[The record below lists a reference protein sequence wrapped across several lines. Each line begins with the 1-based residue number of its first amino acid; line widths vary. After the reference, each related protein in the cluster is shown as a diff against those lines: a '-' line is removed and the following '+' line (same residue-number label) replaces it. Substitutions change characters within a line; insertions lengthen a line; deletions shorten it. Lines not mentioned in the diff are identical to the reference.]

1 MSAGAD
7 DRTTS
12 GRVTSVSIVIPAK
25 NGRPTIGPCLDAVLA
40 QELDIPFDVLV
51 IDSGSTDGS
60 LDDIRARP
68 AVKLHRIAPSGFDH
82 GDTRNLGAGMTTG
95 QAIVF
100 LVQDAEPVG
109 RHWLAKLVR
118 NLDDPRVAGAFSRIL
133 PRPHAGPLVKKGCE
147 GDLCFGTQRIETTME
162 SPEAWAALD
171 PHMLR
176 LRCNFNDV
184 SSVLRRSVWERLPFE
199 RGMFGED
206 IKFTRAA
213 LEAGW
218 TIVFDPESEVLHS
231 HEYDAATVAA
241 RTFVDAE
248 LNQFFLGRTCIEKLS
263 HVFVMTGRFW
273 KSDRQ
278 YLSAQRLPLS
288 QRLKWGAFSP
298 YYHFK
303 EFWGFWRGGR
313 AVLDAPGGPKPGAR
327 PPAAVPLAERPLKIL
342 TVVHGFPPDSWAGT
356 EVLSLTLGRGLR
368 ERGHDVAF
376 FVRSHGAPGEA
387 DRSLHRSE
395 FDGFR
400 VHRFVNHLAFSGV
413 DETYRFAPAEAA
425 FDTVL
430 AEERPD
436 VVHCQHLIHLST
448 GIIDRC
454 RVAGVPVVVS
464 LSDYWARC
472 SRVQL
477 IRPDRSN
484 CMSAPPGLGC
494 AACVK
499 DKPALIGPLATLDN
513 LLGGLPLAWARKV
526 PQTVPA
532 HAPGWAK
539 SREDAASL
547 VRREH
552 WMREV
557 LLRADSVVVASRSV
571 KRAMTGLGLP
581 PGKIVLCEYGS
592 DRSWCPDGPP
602 ARVPRAPGAPLRVGF
617 LGSLV
622 WYKGLH
628 VAAQAVAAMPPGS
641 VHLHVHGD
649 HVGGS
654 DPGVAAQFRAVA
666 DEARAIAGE
675 RISFHGRYP
684 HDALAAIHAELDV
697 IVVPSVWQEA
707 YGLTVRETF
716 LSRTPVVG
724 SDIAGIA
731 EGIEHDRTGLLFR
744 TGDAESL
751 RAALQRFL
759 DEPELGARL
768 TANAPHV
775 RTGAEEAREMEWRYR
790 QVISARGGLRSA
802 AVQVGATGPS
812 GGAAA

>member
-1 MSAGAD
+1 VSAP
-7 DRTTS
+7 S
-12 GRVTSVSIVIPAK
+12 GRVASVSVVIPAK
-25 NGRPTIGPCLDAVLA
+25 NGRPTIGPCLDAVLG
-40 QELDIPFDVLV
+40 QELDVPFDVLV
-51 IDSGSTDGS
+51 IDSGSTDGT
-60 LDDIRARP
+60 LHDVRARP
-68 AVKLHRIAPSGFDH
+68 AVKLHRIAPLAFDH
-82 GDTRNLGAGMTTG
+82 GDTRNLGAGLTTG

-109 RHWLAKLVR
+109 RRWLANLVR
-118 NLDDPRVAGAFSRIL
+118 NLDDPAVAGAFSRIL
-133 PRPHAGPLVKKGCE
+133 PRPDAGPLVAKGCE
-147 GDLCFGTQRIETTME
+147 GDLCFGTRRIESRME
-162 SPEAWAALD
+162 SREAWAALD
-171 PHMLR
+171 GHALR
-176 LRCNFNDV
+176 LACNFNDV
-184 SSVLRRSVWERLPFE
+184 SSVLRRSVWEAMPFQ

-206 IKFTRAA
+206 IKFARAA
-213 LEAGW
+213 LEAGF

-248 LNQFFLGRTCIEKLS
+248 LNQRFLGRTCIEKPS
-263 HVFVMTGRFW
+263 HVAIMTARFW
-273 KSDRQ
+273 KSDREF
-278 YLSAQRLPLS
+278 LRAQGLPLG

-298 YYHFK
+298 YYHAK

-313 AVLDAPGGPKPGAR
+313 AVLDAPGGPRPGAR
-327 PPAAVPLAERPLKIL
+327 PPAAAPLPDRPLKVL

-356 EVLSLTLGRGLR
+356 EVLSLALARGLR
-368 ERGHDVAF
+368 ERGHEVSF
-376 FVRSHGAPGEA
+376 FVRSPGAAGEA
-387 DRSLHRSE
+387 DRSLHRAE

-425 FDTVL
+425 FDRVL

-454 RVAGVPVVVS
+454 RAAGVPVVVS

-472 SRVQL
+472 PRVQL

-484 CMSAPPGLGC
+484 CTAPPPGLGC

-499 DKPALIGPLATLDN
+499 EKPALIGPLAALDN
-513 LLGGLPLAWARKV
+513 ALGELPLAWARRV
-526 PQTVPA
+526 PQSVPA
-532 HAPGWAK
+532 LPPGWGK

-547 VRREH
+547 IRRER

-557 LLRADSVVVASRSV
+557 LARADSVVVASTAV
-571 KRAMTGLGLP
+571 KRAMMGLGLP
-581 PGKIVLCEYGS
+581 AGKIVLCEYGC
-592 DRSWCPDGPP
+592 DRSWCADGPP
-602 ARVPRAPGAPLRVGF
+602 ARVPRPPGTPLRVGF

-628 VAAQAVAAMPPGS
+628 VAAAAVAAMPAGS

-649 HVGGS
+649 HVGGA
-654 DPGVAAQFRAVA
+654 DAGAAAQFRAVA
-666 DEARAIAGE
+666 EQARAIAGD
-675 RISFHGRYP
+675 RITFHGRYP
-684 HDALAAIHAELDV
+684 HDALSAIHAELDV

-716 LSRTPVVG
+716 LSRTPVIG

-731 EGIEHDRTGLLFR
+731 EGIEHDRNGLLVR
-744 TGDAESL
+744 AGDSRAL
-751 RAALQRFL
+751 RDALQRFL
-759 DEPELGARL
+759 DEPGLGARL
-768 TANAPHV
+768 TASAPPV
-775 RTGAEEAREMEWRYR
+775 RTAAEEAREMEWRYR
-790 QVISARGGLRSA
+790 QVISARGAPGGS
-802 AVQVGATGPS
+802 GAHP
-812 GGAAA
+812 